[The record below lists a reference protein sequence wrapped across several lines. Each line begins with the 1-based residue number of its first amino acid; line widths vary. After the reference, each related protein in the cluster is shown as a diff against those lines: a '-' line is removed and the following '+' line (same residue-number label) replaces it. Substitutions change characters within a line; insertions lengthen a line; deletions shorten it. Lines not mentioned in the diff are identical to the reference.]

1 MFIIDFGATLESELQ
16 DCCRHHA
23 RVVGLLGLVNKELIY
38 WMNESPV
45 RHMSLG
51 TSTKYSNILSLQE

>member
-1 MFIIDFGATLESELQ
+1 
-16 DCCRHHA
+16 
-23 RVVGLLGLVNKELIY
+23 VVGVRGLVNKELIY